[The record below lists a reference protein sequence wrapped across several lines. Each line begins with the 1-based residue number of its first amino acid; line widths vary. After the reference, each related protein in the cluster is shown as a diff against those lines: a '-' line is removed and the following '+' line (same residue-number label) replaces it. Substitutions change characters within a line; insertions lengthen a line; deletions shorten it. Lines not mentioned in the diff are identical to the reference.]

1 MREVLLKEFGQRVQV
16 RRKCLGLTQEALAEL
31 CDVTPQFISYAEAGL
46 RAPRPENL
54 LKLAAGLK
62 VSVDYLLT
70 GQATEEDVS
79 ILAQKLRRLTPNQ
92 LRAVEAIV
100 DECSASLNPFET
112 ALRPNGKE
120 L

>member
-1 MREVLLKEFGQRVQV
+1 MKDPLIKELGRRIQA
-16 RRKCLGLTQEALAEL
+16 RRKHLGLTQEALAEL

-54 LKLAAGLK
+54 LKLATGLA

-70 GQATEEDVS
+70 GQTTDKDVS
-79 ILAQKLRRLTPNQ
+79 VLAQKLRRLTPNQ
-92 LRAVEAIV
+92 LRAVETIV
-100 DECSASLNPFET
+100 DECNASLSPFEA
-112 ALRPNGKE
+112 ALFPNGKE